1 MHIQQFQQQSLP
13 QEFEMADMSAPIA
26 TSPTLMEEERRKR
39 SSMEIE
45 QMESSPG
52 NTLRDRNRRQ
62 QYNLSP
68 PVSPVPVVELLHE
81 SPGSRN
87 RRRATD
93 TQPDEPKPV
102 RHTPFQN

>member
-1 MHIQQFQQQSLP
+1 
-13 QEFEMADMSAPIA
+13 MADMSAPIA

-39 SSMEIE
+39 YSMEIE

-102 RHTPFQN
+102 RYIPFRN